1 VLRIRKGSQQ
11 ARMKIAPVHPNEV
24 PMFQIKRTKQ
34 AIGFLSAAVF
44 LLPLPGQANEVQE
57 ETWNA
62 HAQTTYIWQTK
73 PSFPARY
80 TGEFSLK
87 PEREKAYTFSATAA
101 LGWRPWRGGELYF
114 DPELVQGVPLSE
126 LRGLGGMT
134 NGEQQKTSGPNPT
147 LYRARLFLRQTWN
160 LGGGKQA
167 LESDA
172 NQLAGMVDKR
182 RVVVTA
188 GNLAVIDMFDN
199 SAFAHDA
206 RTQFLNW
213 ALLAHGAYDFAA
225 DARGYSW
232 GAAIETFYDDWAVR
246 AGRFMQPAE
255 SNGLPLDKR
264 IFTHYGDQIELE
276 HAHAIGGQT
285 GKLRL
290 LAFRNKANMG
300 GFRDAL
306 ADAPNNGGVPD
317 VSRVRK
323 ERVKY
328 GFGINAEQNLTA
340 DVGIFG
346 RASWNDGASE
356 TYAFTEIE
364 RSVSVGA
371 VIRGRAWN
379 RGDDKLG
386 LALIRNGLS
395 GAHRDYL
402 AAGGHGAFIG
412 DGRLNYRPETTVE
425 AYYSIQVAKYAWLT
439 FDVQRIANPA
449 YNADRGPV
457 QVGSVRLHAQY

>member
-1 VLRIRKGSQQ
+1 
-11 ARMKIAPVHPNEV
+11 V
-24 PMFQIKRTKQ
+24 PLYQINKKLVF
-34 AIGFLSAAVF
+34 GFLLVAVF
-44 LLPLPGQANEVQE
+44 ASPVIAYAQEVQE

-62 HAQTTYIWQTK
+62 HFQTTYIWQKK
-73 PSFPARY
+73 PSFSAPY
-80 TGEFSLK
+80 TGEFSLR
-87 PEREKAYTFSATAA
+87 PEPEMAYTFSATAA

-114 DPELVQGVPLSE
+114 DPELVQGVPLSQ

-160 LGGGKQA
+160 LGGEKQA
-167 LESDA
+167 IGSDA

-188 GNLAVIDMFDN
+188 GNLATIDLFDN
-199 SAFAHDA
+199 SSFAHDP

-213 ALLAHGAYDFAA
+213 SLLANGAYDFAA

-232 GAAIETFYDDWAVR
+232 GAAVEYFYDVWVIR

-276 HAHAIGGQT
+276 HAHTLSGQP

-290 LAFRNKANMG
+290 LTFRNKANMG

-306 ADAPNNGGVPD
+306 ADAPNNGGIPD

-323 ERVKY
+323 ERVKV

-340 DVGIFG
+340 DIGIFG
-346 RASWNDGASE
+346 RASWNDGTSE
-356 TYAFTEIE
+356 TFAFTEIE
-364 RSVSVGA
+364 RSVSGGMVVKGTSWHRAEDRVGFA
-371 VIRGRAWN
+371 FV
-379 RGDDKLG
+379 
-386 LALIRNGLS
+386 RNGLS
-395 GAHRDYL
+395 HAHRDYL
-402 AAGGHGAFIG
+402 EAGGHGAFIG
-412 DGRLNYRPETTVE
+412 DGRLNYRPENIME
-425 AYYSIQVAKYAWLT
+425 AYYSVNVAKNAWVTL
-439 FDVQRIANPA
+439 DYQRLANPA

-457 QVGSVRLHAQY
+457 NVGSIRLHAQY

>member
-1 VLRIRKGSQQ
+1 MYKSNKKTV
-11 ARMKIAPVHPNEV
+11 IAFILATLCVSL
-24 PMFQIKRTKQ
+24 I
-34 AIGFLSAAVF
+34 SAHAEDF
-44 LLPLPGQANEVQE
+44 KE
-57 ETWNA
+57 EAWNA
-62 HAQTTYIWQTK
+62 HFQTTYIWQTK
-73 PSFPARY
+73 PSFPALY
-80 TGEFSLK
+80 TGDFSLR

-101 LGWRPWRGGELYF
+101 FGWRPWRGGELYF

-126 LRGLGGMT
+126 LRGLGGFP

-160 LGGGKQA
+160 HGGEKEA
-167 LESDA
+167 VESDA

-188 GNLAVIDMFDN
+188 GNLAVIDIFDN
-199 SAFAHDA
+199 SAFAHDP

-213 ALLAHGAYDFAA
+213 ALFAHGAYDFAA

-232 GAAIETFYDDWAVR
+232 GAAIEYYYDDWAIR

-255 SNGLPLDKR
+255 SNGLPLDTR
-264 IFTHYGDQIELE
+264 IFTHYGDQVELE
-276 HAHAIGGQT
+276 HAHTIGDQP
-285 GKLRL
+285 GKLRF

-306 ADAPNNGGVPD
+306 ANAPNNGGVPD
-317 VSRVRK
+317 VSLVRK

-328 GFGINAEQNLTA
+328 GFGINAEQNLTP
-340 DVGIFG
+340 DIGIFA

-356 TYAFTEIE
+356 TFSFTEIE
-364 RSVSVGA
+364 RSLSAGA
-371 VIRGRAWN
+371 VMKGRAWN
-379 RGDDKLG
+379 RGDDTVG
-386 LALIRNGLS
+386 IAFVRNGLS
-395 GAHRDYL
+395 SAHRDYL

-412 DGRLNYRPETTVE
+412 DGKLNYRPESIVE
-425 AYYSIQVAKYAWLT
+425 AYYSVNVAKHAWVTL
-439 FDVQRIANPA
+439 DYQRIANPA

-457 QVGSVRLHAQY
+457 NVGSMRLHAQY